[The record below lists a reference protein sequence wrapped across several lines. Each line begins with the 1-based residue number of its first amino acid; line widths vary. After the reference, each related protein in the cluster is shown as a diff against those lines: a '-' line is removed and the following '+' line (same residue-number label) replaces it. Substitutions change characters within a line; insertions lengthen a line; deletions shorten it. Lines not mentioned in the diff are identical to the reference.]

1 MNVRYA
7 ALALV
12 CAAGLLPVGAS
23 ADAPPVRHLVYSF
36 TYGSQQ
42 SITSRDEAVEGT
54 TAGSAKVQSGYY
66 GGSSGLSHYGGNLG
80 DKGTM
85 SVDVMREQPDK
96 GLVVVIS
103 ENAESTRKA
112 PPATCVVYGNTSV
125 ICDPNKTVNPEEY
138 TLLRFLASNFVDPN
152 VLDANKHWGYDT
164 SEGGN
169 ALKADY
175 TIVHSDGNLMDISE
189 VRSLKA
195 AGTGAN
201 TTNVQSKIGYDFGRL
216 VPTSIEEYVT
226 QRAEGGNNGSSTT
239 IYQTDLKLVTDSMA
253 KGG

>member
-1 MNVRYA
+1 MNVKCVA
-7 ALALV
+7 AAMV
-12 CAAGLLPVGAS
+12 CAAGLFPVVAS
-23 ADAPPVRHLVYSF
+23 ADTPPVRHLVYTF

-42 SITSRDEAVEGT
+42 T
-54 TAGSAKVQSGYY
+54 VQSRNDTVQGVTGDGNIAP
-66 GGSSGLSHYGGNLG
+66 GGAGMSHYGGALG

-85 SVDVMREQPDK
+85 TVDVVREQPDK
-96 GLVVVIS
+96 GLVVVVA

-112 PPATCVVYGNTSV
+112 PPATCVVYGNTEV

-175 TIVHSDGNLMDISE
+175 TIVHADGNLMDISE
-189 VRSLKA
+189 VRSIKN

-201 TTNVQSKIGYDFGRL
+201 TTNVQSKISYDFGRL
-216 VPTSIEEYVT
+216 VPTSISEYVT
-226 QRAEGGNNGSSTT
+226 QRAQGGSSGTATT